1 MWITFFLINI
11 PPYEFTSKRAENR
24 LFVDKKSTKKGLST
38 TFPQNVDIWIVTMW
52 KCGQVGMPLYLVK
65 KNFENQYLE
74 NQKS

>member
-1 MWITFFLINI
+1 MNEPEKDAKIACLWIKN
-11 PPYEFTSKRAENR
+11 AQNR
-24 LFVDKKSTKKGLST
+24 GLST